1 MKNKNRRGFWALTAM
16 IGMLSAALIG
26 AVILFFQLP
35 PAAAPAG
42 PAATGSAD
50 RPEASRSGDSAAA
63 LRLTKPED
71 YLPDHLMLGTAAPEA
86 QIENEQGRTVPV
98 RELAA
103 GTGKGLWMVFWAS
116 WCPDCTRQFA
126 ALEEMRALAAE
137 YGVTLVLTDRMESGR
152 ESREAALEKLKEF
165 QVESLIGFD
174 SEGACYRLFGMHEI
188 PSSVLIN
195 PEGTVLNFTT
205 GVKTPGQ
212 YRGMLESGL
221 KGRDTAGLAYIL
233 SHLSNGDGGIY
244 TSDRAGT
251 EHPAGRD
258 ILSESQGLIMLYA
271 LEADRPDLF
280 GSVWEYTRRRMMTEG
295 LPAWYVTADGK
306 KASVNAL
313 TDDLRIWYALTQAAE
328 KWNGDYGSE
337 ADRLKEA
344 IGQKCIHESGG
355 YADYTDFT
363 SGKQA
368 GSISLCYLDPLILQS
383 IAGDDPA
390 MRAAAENGIRVLLQG
405 QISDSFPLY
414 YSSYSYETGQYSEE
428 NLNTAEALYTLWNLS
443 RAGMLPDQ
451 AARWVR
457 DHVLEGNLA
466 ARYHTD
472 GTAVRGY
479 EYHSTAVY
487 ALAALIAME
496 TGDRDTQEAARRL
509 MDRMRVD
516 DAEDSLYGAYAQRGS
531 EIRSFDQLMP
541 LLVNGRKMGET
552 RE

>member
-1 MKNKNRRGFWALTAM
+1 MKNKKSRGFWVLTAV
-16 IGMLSAALIG
+16 IGMLSAALVG
-26 AVILFFQLP
+26 VCILFFQLP

-42 PAATGSAD
+42 SAATGSDD
-50 RPEASRSGDSAAA
+50 RPEASRTGDSAAVM
-63 LRLTKPED
+63 RLAMPED
-71 YLPDHLMLGTAAPEA
+71 YLPDHLMPGMTVPEA
-86 QIENEQGRTVPV
+86 QIENGQGQTVPV

-116 WCPDCTRQFA
+116 WCPDCTRQFT

-152 ESREAALEKLKEF
+152 ESREAALEKLREVKA
-165 QVESLIGFD
+165 ESLIGFD
-174 SEGACYRLFGMHEI
+174 PEGACYRLFGMHEI
-188 PSSVLIN
+188 PSSVLID
-195 PEGTVLNFTT
+195 PRGIVAGFTT
-205 GVKTPGQ
+205 GVKTPGE

-221 KGRDTAGLAYIL
+221 KGRDSAGLAYIL
-233 SHLSNGDGGIY
+233 AQLSNGDGGIY

-251 EHPAGRD
+251 AHPAGRD
-258 ILSESQGLIMLYA
+258 ILSESQGLMMLYA
-271 LEADRPDLF
+271 VEADRPDLF
-280 GSVWEYTRRRMMTEG
+280 GSVWGYTRRRMIKDG
-295 LPAWYVTADGK
+295 LPAWYVTADGE

-344 IGQKCIHESGG
+344 IGQKCINESMG
-355 YADYTDFT
+355 YADYTDFA
-363 SGKQA
+363 SWKQA
-368 GSISLCYLDPLILQS
+368 GSISLCYLDPLILRS
-383 IAGDDPA
+383 IAGDDPV
-390 MRAAAENGIRVLLQG
+390 MREAAENGIQVLLQG
-405 QISDSFPLY
+405 RISDSFPLY
-414 YSSYSYETGQYSEE
+414 YSSYSYETGRYSEE
-428 NLNTAEALYTLWNLS
+428 DLNTAEALYTLWNLS

-451 AARWVR
+451 AAKWVR
-457 DHVLEGNLA
+457 DRVLAGNLA